1 MGARARGHG
10 GQLMTM
16 LTFLIPVRHPNN
28 SPDWSR
34 LKANLEQ
41 TIASI
46 AGQDHNDWRAVIIA
60 NEGSDLPSLP
70 ERFEVEAV
78 DFSPNMLHEMFTA
91 ATHDVLDAFRF
102 DKGRRVL
109 RGMLRARDSRFFM
122 IVDDDDF
129 VSARLTRFVADH
141 SDSNGWKVDLG
152 YVWDDGGR
160 LLLQHNEFNRLC
172 GTSLIIR
179 ADHYDLPPRF
189 EDASSDY
196 IKDMLGGHRRIAEI
210 LARQDKPL
218 ASLPFRGAIY
228 RVGHSGSHSRTPRIL
243 RKYFLNSESIRRP
256 SQWIGDLGRIR
267 FVNAHIRREFYGRQY
282 R

>member
-1 MGARARGHG
+1 
-10 GQLMTM
+10 MTM
-16 LTFLIPVRHPNN
+16 LTFLIPVRHPDN

-34 LKANLEQ
+34 LKSNLEQ

-46 AGQDHNDWRAVIIA
+46 AGQNHDDWRAVIIA

-70 ERFEVEAV
+70 ERFEVEVV
-78 DFSPNMLHEMFTA
+78 DFSPNVLHDRSAGSTEV
-91 ATHDVLDAFRF
+91 VLDAFRM

-109 RGMLRARDSRFFM
+109 RGMLRARHSRFFM

-129 VSARLTRFVADH
+129 VSARLARFVADH
-141 SDSNGWKVDLG
+141 PDANGWKVDLG

-179 ADHYDLPPRF
+179 ADLYDLPQGF
-189 EDASSDY
+189 EEASADY
-196 IKDMLGGHRRIAEI
+196 IKDMLGGHRRIADI
-210 LARQDKPL
+210 VARRHKPL
-218 ASLPFRGAIY
+218 ARLPFRGAIY
-228 RVGHSGSHSRTPRIL
+228 RVGHSGSHSRTPGIV
-243 RKYFLNSESIRRP
+243 RKYFLNPESIRRP
-256 SQWIGDLGRIR
+256 LQWLSNLGRIR
-267 FVNAHIRREFYGRQY
+267 FVDEDIRREFYGRQQ

>member
-1 MGARARGHG
+1 
-10 GQLMTM
+10 MTM

-34 LKANLEQ
+34 LKVNLEQ

-46 AGQDHNDWRAVIIA
+46 AGQNHDDWRAVIIA
-60 NEGSDLPSLP
+60 NEGSDLPALP

-78 DFSPNMLHEMFTA
+78 DFSPNVLHDRNSA
-91 ATHDVLDAFRF
+91 SRDDVLDAFRI

-109 RGMLRARDSRFFM
+109 KGMLRARDSRFFM

-129 VSARLTRFVADH
+129 VSARLARFVADH
-141 SDSNGWKVDLG
+141 PDANGWKVDLG
-152 YVWDDGGR
+152 YVWDDGGK

-179 ADHYDLPPRF
+179 ADLYDLPQRF
-189 EDASSDY
+189 EDASPDY
-196 IKDMLGGHRRIAEI
+196 IKDMLGGHRRIADI
-210 LARQDKPL
+210 VARQHKPL
-218 ASLPFRGAIY
+218 APLPFRGAIY

-243 RKYFLNSESIRRP
+243 RKYFLNPESIRRP
-256 SQWIGDLGRIR
+256 LQWLSDLGHLR
-267 FVNAHIRREFYGRQY
+267 FVNAEIRREFYGRQH